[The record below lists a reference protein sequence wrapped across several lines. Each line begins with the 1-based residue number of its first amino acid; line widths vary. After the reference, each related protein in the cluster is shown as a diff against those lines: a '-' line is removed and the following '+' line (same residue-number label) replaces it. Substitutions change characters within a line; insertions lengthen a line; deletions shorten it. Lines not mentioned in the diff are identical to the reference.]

1 MSNTISREMRAAVAA
16 SGLSEQQQAFCLY
29 YVQSHNA
36 AQSYVK
42 AYGCTMRTAYTNG
55 LNLLKDARIKRE
67 IRNLRRLLEARLD
80 VDRLDLIRFCLKVVG
95 ADIGDYCEFR
105 PQEITITDKDG
116 NTTQA
121 TVNSVIVKNS
131 LYCDTSLIKNL
142 RQKGA
147 AVDIELY
154 SKEWAWNTLERLL
167 GWSEPEAAGVDPSS
181 SGMIQLVK
189 TLQQARADRDKT
201 GEKT

>member
-1 MSNTISREMRAAVAA
+1 MSNAISREMRAAVAT
-16 SGLSEQQQAFCLY
+16 SDLPEKQKAFCLY

-42 AYGCTMRTAYTNG
+42 AYGCTMKTATVNG
-55 LNLLKDARIKRE
+55 LKLLKDARVKKE
-67 IRNLRRLLEARLD
+67 IRALRRLLEARFD
-80 VDRLDLIRFCLKVVG
+80 VDKLDLIRFCLKVIG

-105 PQEITITDKDG
+105 PQEISVTDKDG

-131 LYCDTSLIKNL
+131 LYCDTSLIKTL
-142 RQKGA
+142 RQKGP

-154 SKEWAWNTLERLL
+154 SKEWAWGVLERLL
-167 GWSEPEAAGVDPSS
+167 GWGEREAVLDSSS
-181 SGMIQLVK
+181 SGMIRLVESLEK
-189 TLQQARADRDKT
+189 ARAERDK
-201 GEKT
+201 EKNN